1 MVGASAGSVPWA
13 TQVPLDVDGTVVNP
27 GDLVFCD
34 PVNGAVVIPRGMIAQ
49 VLEMMPRF
57 IEADDRVKE
66 AVAGGM
72 SVHEAF
78 HQHRG
83 KI

>member
-1 MVGASAGSVPWA
+1 M
-13 TQVPLDVDGTVVNP
+13 VNP

-34 PVNGAVVIPRGMIAQ
+34 PANGVVVIPRSRVAQ

-57 IEADDRVKE
+57 TAADDRVKE
-66 AVAGGM
+66 AVASGM
-72 SVHEAF
+72 SAHEAF
-78 HQHRG
+78 QAHRG

>member
-1 MVGASAGSVPWA
+1 M
-13 TQVPLDVDGTVVNP
+13 DVDGTMVNP

-34 PVNGAVVIPRGMIAQ
+34 SANGTVVIPRGKVAQ

-57 IEADDRVKE
+57 TEADDRVKE

-78 HQHRG
+78 LEHRG